1 MKRFMALCLV
11 AVSLLVFQESVNAQY
26 GNANRPPPAED
37 NAVPPGFSAPET
49 YRPGFRTDPIGPPW
63 TTAPEPGAGNRS
75 NRYREAG
82 VVKKGVLAPSAVD
95 VAQHQFLLSQPNTGV
110 MRLLPGETSDSA
122 MYKVKAKVS
131 MRGGGAYFSFFDRTH
146 EYGYGSD
153 ISFERGN
160 LYVGFAGADYGML
173 TDLGDTELELI
184 DANDPRAGF
193 MLNYRPPRNEA
204 AARIEARKF
213 WPPFTVD
220 GVRYQRR
227 LPAQVNHTYLLRSI
241 NYNTSDLLVA
251 FRIVSKADDG
261 GLTIAWK
268 ILKKF
273 SAPQLIRTKG

>member
-1 MKRFMALCLV
+1 MDRKLFMAVCLV
-11 AVSLLVFQESVNAQY
+11 AFGLLVFQESVNAQY
-26 GNANRPPPAED
+26 NNPQRPPPAED
-37 NAVPPGFSAPET
+37 NAVPPGFSASET

-63 TTAPEPGAGNRS
+63 TTLSEPTGRHS
-75 NRYREAG
+75 ISREAR
-82 VVKKGVLAPSAVD
+82 VVRKGVLAPSAVD

-110 MRLLPGETSDSA
+110 MRLLARETSDSA
-122 MYKVKAKVS
+122 MYKVKAKVP
-131 MRGGGAYFSFFDRTH
+131 MRGGGAYYSFYYRTH

-153 ISFERGN
+153 ISFEHGN
-160 LYVGFAGADYGML
+160 LYVGFAGVAYGML

-184 DANDPRAGF
+184 DAEDPRAGF
-193 MLNYRPPRNEA
+193 LLNYQPPRKEA
-204 AARIEARKF
+204 DARIEAKKF
-213 WPPFTVD
+213 WVPFRVD

-241 NYNTSDLLVA
+241 DYDKSDLLVA

-273 SAPQLIRTKG
+273 RAPQLIRTKA